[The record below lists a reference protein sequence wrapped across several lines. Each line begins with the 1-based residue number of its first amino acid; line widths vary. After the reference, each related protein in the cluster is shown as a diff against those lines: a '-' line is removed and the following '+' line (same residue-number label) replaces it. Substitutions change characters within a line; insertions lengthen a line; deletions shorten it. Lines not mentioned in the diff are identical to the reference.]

1 MAGRGTSGTRFNY
14 QYDCLDRKSQEI
26 KLNWINGI
34 WENGYITDYS
44 YPGLDELNFEALTR
58 IPDGGAPLGLL
69 CKRSTQ
75 TGTALQT
82 IKVDEYHNTG
92 NWMAHL
98 IATSN
103 YSNDGQIL
111 SYVEDRWNVVNSN
124 WNVEY
129 KVEST
134 YNPNKSI
141 HQHILYQR
149 SETFDTLYV
158 WYIFDYD
165 YGNYPV
171 SVHPAIGE
179 ARVSL
184 FPNPT
189 SDFVQVAL
197 EGKEIYNITLS
208 DLHGKVL
215 ARTSTANTANISLAG
230 HAAGVYLLHIEQD
243 GAVQVI
249 PVVKI

>member
-1 MAGRGTSGTRFNY
+1 
-14 QYDCLDRKSQEI
+14 
-26 KLNWINGI
+26 
-34 WENGYITDYS
+34 
-44 YPGLDELNFEALTR
+44 LDELNFEALTR